1 MQDRQEQQ
9 SIVERFLAAAVRHR
23 LAGRGPALSAGVLL
37 AALAVSGCAS
47 HIPPGVAAIDPVTV
61 IATDKTVID
70 HVAGWT
76 SGEDCSSVRAE
87 QGGHWCVQPYE
98 NDPVTQPLYCYR
110 TLGAV
115 SCYAQPSNH
124 PADKLIGVQ
133 DGGRQRT
140 W

>member
-1 MQDRQEQQ
+1 MRDRPEQQ
-9 SIVERFLAAAVRHR
+9 STVERFQTAAVRHR
-23 LAGRGPALSAGVLL
+23 PAGRVPGLTAVVLL
-37 AALAVSGCAS
+37 AAIMVSGCAS
-47 HIPPGVAAIDPVTV
+47 HIPPGAAAVDPVTV

-70 HVAGWT
+70 HVTGWAT
-76 SGEDCSSVRAE
+76 GEDCSSVRAE
-87 QGGHWCVQPYE
+87 RGGHWCVQPYE

-110 TLGAV
+110 TLGSV

-133 DGGRQRT
+133 EGGRQKT

>member
-1 MQDRQEQQ
+1 MQDRPQKIMGIEPG
-9 SIVERFLAAAVRHR
+9 SFPGGRH
-23 LAGRGPALSAGVLL
+23 SAPVLGLL
-37 AALAVSGCAS
+37 ALLVLSGCAS

-70 HVAGWT
+70 HVTGWAT
-76 SGEDCSSVRAE
+76 GEDCSSVRAE

-110 TLGAV
+110 TLGNV

>member
-1 MQDRQEQQ
+1 MQDRPQKII
-9 SIVERFLAAAVRHR
+9 SIGPGFFPG
-23 LAGRGPALSAGVLL
+23 GRRSAPVLGLL
-37 AALAVSGCAS
+37 ALLVLSGCAS

-70 HVAGWT
+70 HVTGWAT
-76 SGEDCSSVRAE
+76 GEDCSSVRAE

-110 TLGAV
+110 TLGNV

>member
-1 MQDRQEQQ
+1 MQDRPQKIMGIGPG
-9 SIVERFLAAAVRHR
+9 SFPGGRH
-23 LAGRGPALSAGVLL
+23 SAPVLGLL
-37 AALAVSGCAS
+37 ALLVLSGCAS

-70 HVAGWT
+70 HVTGWAT
-76 SGEDCSSVRAE
+76 GEDCSSVRAE

-110 TLGAV
+110 TLGNV

>member
-1 MQDRQEQQ
+1 MRDRPEHQNRVGRTQTGTPAD
-9 SIVERFLAAAVRHR
+9 RPAVRAS
-23 LAGRGPALSAGVLL
+23 LLSVGLLGAVLVL
-37 AALAVSGCAS
+37 SGCAS

-76 SGEDCSSVRAE
+76 NGEDCSSVRAE
-87 QGGHWCVQPYE
+87 EGGQLWFPPYE

-110 TLGAV
+110 TLGNV

-124 PADKLIGVQ
+124 PADKLIGLQ
-133 DGGRQRT
+133 EGGRQRT

>member
-1 MQDRQEQQ
+1 MQDRPQKIM
-9 SIVERFLAAAVRHR
+9 SIGPGSFPGGRH
-23 LAGRGPALSAGVLL
+23 SAPVLGLL
-37 AALAVSGCAS
+37 ALLVLSGCAS

-70 HVAGWT
+70 HVTGWAT
-76 SGEDCSSVRAE
+76 GEDCSSVRAE

-110 TLGAV
+110 TLGNV